1 MITWDSLGQIVGGQ
15 NRRMRRDDV
24 KFLEAR
30 VVDEGIC
37 LAIEKKWDNIEI
49 ETDAQSVIKQL
60 RNEGYYW

>member
-1 MITWDSLGQIVGGQ
+1 
-15 NRRMRRDDV
+15 MRRDDV

-60 RNEGYYW
+60 RNEGYYWWTATLVSNILHTTG